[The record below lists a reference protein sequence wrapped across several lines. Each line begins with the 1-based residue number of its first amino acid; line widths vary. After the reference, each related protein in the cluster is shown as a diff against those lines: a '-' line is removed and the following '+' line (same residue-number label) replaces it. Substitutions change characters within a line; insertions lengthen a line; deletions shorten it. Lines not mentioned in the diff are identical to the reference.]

1 MQTSRTFIGFLKV
14 ALPIGVLAGASFAA
28 FTMVMNRPR
37 VITQPP
43 AIAPPGVHV
52 HEVAFEDVQLTVLS
66 QGSVRPR
73 TESQLVPEISG
84 RVTWVAPSFAEGGF
98 FEAGDLMVKLDPF
111 NYQQALVS
119 SRSQLAQARLR
130 LAQEEAEADVARREW
145 AELGRGDPRE
155 LTLRKPQLEDA
166 RAAVAAAEANVGRA
180 ERDLERAEITA
191 PYAGRI
197 RRKNVDLGQFVT
209 VGNPVATI
217 YAVDAAEV
225 RLPLPDEELAYL
237 HLPLSYLGTQERPGP
252 RVTLR
257 AAFAGQTH
265 TWQGRIVRTESEL
278 DPATRM
284 VHVVAEVQDPYAVGA
299 NPDRPPLAVGMYV
312 EAEIEGRRYTNVA
325 RLPRQALQGR
335 DQMLVVDPNDRL
347 RSRTV
352 DILRAS
358 TESVFVRSGL
368 EPGELVAISTID
380 GSTEGMVVQIAT
392 DDPGLLVR
400 RQGSMP
406 APDVA
411 AEPEVTEGSTF
422 EPDTPRD
429 TEPRWLAELIG
440 GNTPS
445 ASVIETVPD
454 ARPIPSSAPAPA
466 PARRVAVP
474 APLPAPVIETVPNA
488 RPISNSDP
496 APAPAPPSAF
506 SRNAIVV
513 LPFSNISQR
522 PGDVE
527 VGATI
532 QNAVSA
538 HLSGDD
544 TLTMV
549 FSEAEARWLVGG
561 GIQRVGEAVRVT
573 ARVVA
578 AREGGVSRTLKV
590 DGQMDDLSRVGDEV
604 AAAVRESI
612 SEILEFADPQA
623 IAKRPEHTVAVLPFA
638 TLGTKPMDLE
648 LSAALADAVSSHFT
662 RIDKLRVMS
671 SDAAVRWVVEGGIQR
686 VGSQIRVTARI
697 VETDSG
703 TVIRAIKVD
712 GMADDLTRL
721 SEEVVSQLSN
731 NLRDIL
737 DGTVEDEAA

>member
-14 ALPIGVLAGASFAA
+14 VLPIGVLAGASFAA
-28 FTMVMNRPR
+28 FTMVVNRPR
-37 VITQPP
+37 VMTQPP
-43 AIAPPGVHV
+43 AIAAPGVRV
-52 HEVAFEDVQLTVLS
+52 HEVTFEDVQLTVLS

-98 FEAGDLMVKLDPF
+98 FEAGDVMLKLDPF
-111 NYQQALVS
+111 NYQQTLVG

-130 LAQEEAEADVARREW
+130 LAQEKAEADVARREW

-180 ERDLERAEITA
+180 KRDLERAEITA

-197 RRKNVDLGQFVT
+197 RRKNVDLGQFLT

-237 HLPLSYLGTQERPGP
+237 NLPLSYLGTWERPGP

-284 VHVVAEVQDPYAVGA
+284 VHVVAEVQDPYAAGA
-299 NPDRPPLAVGMYV
+299 DPDRPPLAVGMYV

-335 DQMLVVDPNDRL
+335 DQVLVVDPNDRL

-352 DILRAS
+352 DILRVSA
-358 TESVFVRSGL
+358 ESVFVRSGL

-380 GSTEGMVVQIAT
+380 GSTEGMLVQIAT
-392 DDPGLLVR
+392 DDPDLLVR
-400 RQGSMP
+400 RQGATP
-406 APDVA
+406 APDVT
-411 AEPEVTEGSTF
+411 AEPKVTEVSTL

-429 TEPRWLAELIG
+429 TEPSWLAELIG
-440 GNTPS
+440 SNTP
-445 ASVIETVPD
+445 
-454 ARPIPSSAPAPA
+454 
-466 PARRVAVP
+466 
-474 APLPAPVIETVPNA
+474 PAPVIETVADA
-488 RPISNSDP
+488 RPIPNSAP
-496 APAPAPPSAF
+496 EPAPAPPRAPTSTF

-532 QNAVSA
+532 RDAVSA
-538 HLSGDD
+538 RLSGDD
-544 TLTMV
+544 VLTMV
-549 FSEAEARWLVGG
+549 LSEAEARWLVGG

-573 ARVVA
+573 ARVVD
-578 AREGGVSRTLKV
+578 AREGGFSRTLKV
-590 DGQMDDLSRVGDEV
+590 DGQVNDLSRVGDEV

-612 SEILEFADPQA
+612 REILAISGPQA
-623 IAKRPEHTVAVLPFA
+623 VAKRPELTVAMLPFA
-638 TLGTKPMDLE
+638 NLGAKPMDLE

-662 RIDKLRVMS
+662 RIDTLRVVAS
-671 SDAAVRWVVEGGIQR
+671 EAAARWVVGGGIQR
-686 VGSQIRVTARI
+686 VGSQIRVTAR
-697 VETDSG
+697 VVATDSG
-703 TVIRAIKVD
+703 TVVRAIKVD
-712 GMADDLTRL
+712 GTADDLTRL
-721 SEEVVSQLSN
+721 SNEVASQLSN
-731 NLRDIL
+731 SLRDVL
-737 DGTVEDEAA
+737 NGTVEDEAA